1 LQLAARPDSFTN
13 HRETPMVF
21 GVTGNTDKEKLWE
34 PAARTIRWMQSQG
47 VSACVTRRVA
57 SGLAGRDL
65 LPGDVC
71 QQLAVDDLAAS
82 ADLILSFGG
91 DGTFLHTA
99 AEAGASE
106 TPILGVN
113 IGRLGFLAE
122 VEVADI
128 EDAIRSVIRGEHT
141 IEDRACIEAT
151 AETDGLRDRHIALNE
166 IVIERSGR
174 AGLISVDVHVD
185 DEYLHEYWADGII
198 LSTPTGSTAYSLSV
212 GGPIVWPTA
221 DVFVLAA
228 IASHSLTVRP
238 LVLENR
244 STVRATID
252 TSRQPFVLAADG
264 RSTEYTTG
272 SVTVTMRLAA
282 HPVRVVR
289 LPDHHHFRTLRNKLM
304 WGASKGE

>member
-1 LQLAARPDSFTN
+1 
-13 HRETPMVF
+13 MIF
-21 GVTGNTDKEKLWE
+21 GITGNTDKEKLWE
-34 PAARTIRWMQSQG
+34 PAARAIHWMQTQG
-47 VSACVTRRVA
+47 VSVCVTRRVA
-57 SGLAGRDL
+57 SGLAMRDL
-65 LPGDVC
+65 LPSDLC
-71 QQLAVDDLAAS
+71 QSIAVDDLS
-82 ADLILSFGG
+82 SSVDVILSFGG

-122 VEVADI
+122 VEVGEI
-128 EDAIRSVIRGEHT
+128 EDAIRALIREEHT

-151 AETDGLRDRHIALNE
+151 AEADGFEDRHIALNE

-174 AGLISVDVHVD
+174 AGLISVDVRVN

-212 GGPIVWPTA
+212 GGPIVSPTA
-221 DVFVLAA
+221 DVFILAA

-244 STVRATID
+244 CTVRATID

-264 RSTEYTTG
+264 RSTEYTAG

-289 LPDHHHFRTLRNKLM
+289 LPGHHHFKTLRNKLM